1 MPKIE
6 CKNLSFAYCGRKG
19 EIIAPVL
26 NQLNATFEDGK
37 TTVLLGDSG
46 SGKSS
51 LLHLISGLNED
62 YEGDI
67 LFDGVDAHDLSIRRR
82 KMSYITQKI
91 LLLPHI
97 TIFDNIASSLK
108 YDDEIDP
115 SEIKVRVRNIAKVLK
130 IEHCLSRKPKHLS
143 YGQQHRV
150 MLAKAFVGNPELI
163 LLDEAFTGL
172 DEPTKDELLRFVKEW
187 KAELNAT
194 IIVVT
199 HDYKE
204 ALSLG
209 DVAFVLEDGKIS
221 TVIPKEGIRSSS
233 HPSLVA
239 LREASKVV
247 DKHER

>member
-1 MPKIE
+1 MPTIE
-6 CKNLSFAYCGRKG
+6 CKNLSFAYYGNKG
-19 EIIAPVL
+19 KEVARVL
-26 NQLNATFEDGK
+26 NGLNATFENGK
-37 TTVLLGDSG
+37 TTILLGESG

-67 LFDGVDAHDLSIRRR
+67 LFDGVDAHELSIRRR
-82 KMSYITQKI
+82 KLSYITQKV

-108 YDDEIDP
+108 YDDDIDP
-115 SEIKVRVRNIAKVLK
+115 NEIKVRVRNIAKALK

-172 DEPTKDELLRFVKEW
+172 DEPTKDELLRLVKEW
-187 KAELNAT
+187 KKELGAT
-194 IIVVT
+194 LIVVT

-209 DVAFVLEDGKIS
+209 DVAYVLEDGKIEVS
-221 TVIPKEGIRSSS
+221 IPKEGIRSSN

-239 LREASKVV
+239 LREASKVEE
-247 DKHER
+247 KL